1 MSKRF
6 PVHDLSSGWWLAPDT
21 PPPPV
26 AAYAQEILVMLVLDE
41 ITGLPP
47 DPALTASTTTAGLLA
62 RADSDRFAGLAGV
75 PLTRFLAT
83 SVVGAALQL
92 TLSGA
97 GYVTRSVSATL
108 PAQPGYPE
116 TFFPANLGSVTLHR
130 APVSL
135 TGRVVDA
142 TFAPLNGAT
151 VTVDG
156 IWPTLASMQNGIPA
170 APNLIALLSPLYADR
185 DATATVAAQ
194 VLTATAASKT
204 LLLPGNPGD
213 GSLRLSDQVGLA
225 ASSILGLDQADPQR
239 GEYVSVASIT
249 DGGLTPLQP
258 ATALLHDPLARPHGV
273 GVTAIPMT
281 AGATGTANALSS
293 AAQAGDVTLFPATMG
308 SLDTS
313 MTALVISGGG
323 PAAAEYHAAGV
334 YLAGSDANGRVVLPP
349 LHRLAQLNLRV
360 HHPSQTPD
368 LISTVVLPFGAA
380 MLTLDLAFP

>member
-1 MSKRF
+1 
-6 PVHDLSSGWWLAPDT
+6 VHDAISGWRLAPDT

-47 DPALTASTTTAGLLA
+47 EAVLTASSTTTGLLA
-62 RADSDRFAGLAGV
+62 RADSDGYAGLAGV
-75 PLTRFLAT
+75 PQTRFPAT

-97 GYVTRSVSATL
+97 GYVTRSVTSAL

-116 TFFPANLGSVTLHR
+116 AFFPANLGTVTLHR

-142 TFAPLNGAT
+142 ASAPLSAAA
-151 VTVDG
+151 VTADG
-156 IWPTLASMQNGIPA
+156 IWPTLASMQNAVPA

-194 VLTATAASKT
+194 ALTAAAAGKT
-204 LLLPGNPGD
+204 LLLPGNVGD
-213 GSLRLSDQVGLA
+213 TSLRLSDQIGLA
-225 ASSILGLDQADPQR
+225 VGSILGLDQADPQR

-249 DGGLTPLQP
+249 QGGLTAAQP
-258 ATALLHDPLARPHGV
+258 ATAMLDYPLARPHGA
-273 GVTAIPMT
+273 GVAAIPMT
-281 AGATGTANALSS
+281 LGASGTANALSS
-293 AAQAGDVTLFPATMG
+293 AAQSGDVTLFPATMG
-308 SLDTS
+308 GLDTS
-313 MTALVISGGG
+313 MRAVVISGGG
-323 PAAAEYHAAGV
+323 PATAEYHAAGT
-334 YLAGSDANGRVVLPP
+334 YLASSDANGHVVLPP
-349 LHRLAQLNLRV
+349 LHRIAQLNLRV
-360 HHPSQTPD
+360 HHPSQATD

>member
-1 MSKRF
+1 MSRRF
-6 PVHDLSSGWWLAPDT
+6 PVHDAISGWWLAPDT

-47 DPALTASTTTAGLLA
+47 EAMLTASSTTTGLLA
-62 RADSDRFAGLAGV
+62 RVDSDGYAGLAGV
-75 PLTRFLAT
+75 PLTRFPAT

-97 GYVTRSVSATL
+97 GYVPRSVGSVL

-116 TFFPANLGSVTLHR
+116 AFFPANLGTVTLHR

-135 TGRVVDA
+135 TGRVVDV
-142 TFAPLNGAT
+142 TSAPLSAAA

-156 IWPTLASMQNGIPA
+156 IWPTLVSMQNAVPA
-170 APNLIALLSPLYADR
+170 APNLIALLSPLYAD
-185 DATATVAAQ
+185 
-194 VLTATAASKT
+194 
-204 LLLPGNPGD
+204 
-213 GSLRLSDQVGLA
+213 LSDQVGLA
-225 ASSILGLDQADPQR
+225 AGSIIGLDQADPQR

-249 DGGLTPLQP
+249 QGGLTAAQP
-258 ATALLHDPLARPHGV
+258 ATALLDYPLARPHAAGV
-273 GVTAIPMT
+273 AAIPMT
-281 AGATGTANALSS
+281 LGASGTANALSS
-293 AAQAGDVTLFPATMG
+293 AAQSGDVTLFPATMG
-308 SLDTS
+308 GLNAS
-313 MTALVISGGG
+313 MSAVVIAGGG
-323 PAAAEYHAAGV
+323 PAPAEYHAAGI
-334 YLAGSDANGRVVLPP
+334 YLASSDANGHVVLSP

-360 HHPSQTPD
+360 HHPSQATD

>member
-1 MSKRF
+1 
-6 PVHDLSSGWWLAPDT
+6 VHDAISGWRLAPDT

-47 DPALTASTTTAGLLA
+47 EAVLTASSTTTGLLA
-62 RADSDRFAGLAGV
+62 RVDSDGYAGLAGV
-75 PLTRFLAT
+75 PLTRFPAT

-97 GYVTRSVSATL
+97 GYLTRSVTSAL

-116 TFFPANLGSVTLHR
+116 AFFPANLGTVTLHR

-135 TGRVVDA
+135 TGRVVDV
-142 TFAPLNGAT
+142 TSAPLSAAA

-156 IWPTLASMQNGIPA
+156 IWPTLVSMQNAVPA

-194 VLTATAASKT
+194 ALTAAAATKT
-204 LLLPGNPGD
+204 LLLPGNVGD
-213 GSLRLSDQVGLA
+213 NRLRLSDQVGLA
-225 ASSILGLDQADPQR
+225 AGSIIGLDQADPQR

-249 DGGLTPLQP
+249 QGGLTAAQP
-258 ATALLHDPLARPHGV
+258 ATALLDYPLARPHAAGV
-273 GVTAIPMT
+273 AAIPMT
-281 AGATGTANALSS
+281 LGASGTANALSS
-293 AAQAGDVTLFPATMG
+293 AAQSGDVTLFPATMG
-308 SLDTS
+308 GLNAS
-313 MTALVISGGG
+313 MSAVVIAGGG
-323 PAAAEYHAAGV
+323 PAPAEYHAAGI
-334 YLAGSDANGRVVLPP
+334 YLASSDANGHVVLSP

-360 HHPSQTPD
+360 HHPSQATD